1 MGFAALSLLVVVR
14 ASPIGFENGSSSKLM
29 ESLTQELRTSQ
40 TPVNPTGFA
49 TFLGDRRN
57 TGELL
62 HLGGEFRSVAV
73 GTESRQET
81 RRQNGAGTGKT
92 AKQRGIVMLCK
103 QGCDL
108 LVVSFNRIRQGRNLG
123 DERLNHHRRSQQ
135 DRFIDDGSGARHPDS
150 SLDGFD

>member
-29 ESLTQELRTSQ
+29 ESLTQEFRTSQ

-62 HLGGEFRSVAV
+62 HLGGEFKSVTV

-81 RRQNGAGTGKT
+81 RRQNGARHRENCQTAWNRHVVPTG
-92 AKQRGIVMLCK
+92 
-103 QGCDL
+103 
-108 LVVSFNRIRQGRNLG
+108 
-123 DERLNHHRRSQQ
+123 
-135 DRFIDDGSGARHPDS
+135 
-150 SLDGFD
+150 